1 MNLNCASRRVEA
13 AALVAYGSGRGAP
26 NAGRALSFPA
36 ADLMEAWSMMNLPN
50 RLYRAVAGIA
60 FLALLVTASEG
71 MAAGQSGTA
80 EEAKAMLERA
90 VAAIKADKAAALT
103 AFTAGT
109 GGFKDRDLYVFCA
122 AAAAGLTTAHGAN
135 PALVG
140 QSLRDL
146 TDAAGKK
153 VGEEFY
159 EVAAEGEL
167 NVVEYVWPRPGETE
181 AVPKASYVTR
191 AGDQICGVGY
201 YK

>member
-1 MNLNCASRRVEA
+1 MNVKGAFRHLEV
-13 AALVAYGSGRGAP
+13 AALVPYDLGSR
-26 NAGRALSFPA
+26 RALYRRVLLHRRFDEGFP
-36 ADLMEAWSMMNLPN
+36 MGNLPN
-50 RLYRAVAGIA
+50 RLYHAVAGIA
-60 FLALLVTASEG
+60 LMGLFATASEG
-71 MAAGQSGTA
+71 IAAGQSGTA
-80 EEAKAMLERA
+80 EEAKAMLERV
-90 VAAIKADKAAALT
+90 VAAIKADEAAALT

-109 GGFKDRDLYVFCA
+109 GGFRDRDLYVFCA
-122 AAAAGLTTAHGAN
+122 DAAAGITTAHGAN

-167 NVVEYVWPRPGETE
+167 SVVEYVWPRPGETE